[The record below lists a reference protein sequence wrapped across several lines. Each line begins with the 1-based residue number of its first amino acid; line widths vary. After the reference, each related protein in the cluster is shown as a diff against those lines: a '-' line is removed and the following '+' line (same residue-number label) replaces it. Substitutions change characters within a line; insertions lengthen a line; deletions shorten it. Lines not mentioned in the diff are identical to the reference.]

1 MNLYEVDTKVIGQW
15 QVIVNTMAELL
26 HVPAGL
32 IMRINGS
39 DIEVFISSHTPG
51 NPYHPG
57 DKEHL
62 IGSGLYCE
70 TVINTQGKLHVPNA
84 LADPG
89 WDHNPDIKLGMISYM
104 GFPIILPSGDVFG
117 TICVLD
123 NQENHFTDTYELL
136 VSQFKELIE
145 SQLQLVQQNQ
155 MLAAMN
161 DELTAR
167 MAEIKTLRGILP
179 ICSYCKKIKNDEGYW
194 QAVDVYIQ
202 QHSEAEFS
210 HGLCLDCMAEHF
222 PDAYRKRQGHYLA
235 SGVGA

>member
-1 MNLYEVDTKVIGQW
+1 MNTYEADTEVIGKW
-15 QVIVNTMAELL
+15 QSVVNTMAELL

-39 DIEVFISSHTPG
+39 DIEVFISSDTPG

-70 TVINTQGKLHVPNA
+70 TVIKTQGKLHVPNA
-84 LADPG
+84 LADPD

-104 GFPIILPSGDVFG
+104 GFPIVLPSGDVFG

-123 NQENHFTDTYELL
+123 SKENHFTEIYELL
-136 VSQFKELIE
+136 VFQFKELIE
-145 SQLQLVQQNQ
+145 SQLQLVHHNQ
-155 MLAAMN
+155 LLARMN
-161 DELTAR
+161 QELTAR

-179 ICSYCKKIKNDEGYW
+179 ICSYCKKIKDDEGYW

-210 HGLCLDCMAEHF
+210 HGLCLECMAEHF
-222 PDAYRKRQGHYLA
+222 PDAYRKRKAHYLA
-235 SGVGA
+235 TDVGV